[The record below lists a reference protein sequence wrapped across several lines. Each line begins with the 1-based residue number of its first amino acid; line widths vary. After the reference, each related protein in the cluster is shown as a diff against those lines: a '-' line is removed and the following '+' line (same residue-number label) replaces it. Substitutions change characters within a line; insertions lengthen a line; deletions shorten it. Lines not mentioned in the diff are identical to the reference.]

1 MSIITIMIIAVA
13 LSMDA
18 FSLALFYGTIN
29 LEKKQI
35 NKLSLTVGI
44 FHFFM
49 PLLGM
54 CAKNTIT
61 YITHYSLDFL
71 TTILFLYIG
80 IQMIIESVR
89 EHKVVSLNAFNN
101 YFLFGFAVSIDS
113 FSIGMGLKGNFL
125 VSAVMFSLFSAVF
138 TYFGLKIGKKI
149 NQAVGSSSTIIGGII
164 LIIMGL
170 LYL

>member
-54 CAKNTIT
+54 CTKNTIT

-71 TTILFLYIG
+71 TTIVFLYIG
-80 IQMIIESVR
+80 IQMIIESIK
-89 EHKVVSLNAFNN
+89 EHKVVSLKSFNS
-101 YFLFGFAVSIDS
+101 YILFGFAVSIDS

-125 VSAVMFSLFSAVF
+125 VSAAMFSLFSALF
-138 TYFGLKIGKKI
+138 TYFGLKLGKKI
-149 NQAVGSSSTIIGGII
+149 NQVVGSSSTFIGGII
-164 LIIMGL
+164 LIVMGL